1 MTRCGLLS
9 SLAWLIALTVVSAQE
24 PAKKAELRD
33 KTQKSLESIASGLD
47 GIMGYTIIDL
57 DSGQRFE
64 RLADEVF
71 PLASTIKL
79 AILYELFK
87 QADEGKLKLDEVR
100 PLDRRHVVGGSG
112 VLGELTAPAMPLR
125 DYAVLMVVLSDNTA
139 TNLLIETVGMENV
152 TRRMAGLGIGGL
164 KLRRKMIDMEAAR
177 RGDEN
182 VGSPADLARLLTI
195 IHRSEGL
202 TRASRDGLIAI
213 LRKAKPSA
221 LRDGV
226 PSSVPIA
233 NKTGTLEGVA
243 ADAGIVY
250 LPDRPY
256 VFVVTT
262 TFLKSNAAG
271 EAAIR
276 AASQAAFEY
285 FNRLAKSSSYGRI
298 IR

>member
-24 PAKKAELRD
+24 PAKNAELRD

-47 GIMGYTIIDL
+47 GIMGYAIIDL

-87 QADEGKLKLDEVR
+87 QADEGKLKLDDVR
-100 PLDRRHVVGGSG
+100 PLDRRHAVGGSG

-152 TRRMAGLGIGGL
+152 TRRMAGLGINGL

-195 IHRSEGL
+195 MHRSEGL
-202 TRASRDGLIAI
+202 TRTSRDGLIAI

-276 AASQAAFEY
+276 AASQAAFDY